1 MRIKKSIKIKLINL
15 KLKKYQG
22 FDIMSSF
29 SLKDSYKKK
38 QRVSRASI
46 KNLLGKK
53 ILKNNLKNNVFFCFE
68 KTQNVDSS
76 LIIYKKEDFLHFKE
90 NRLINSFTTESK
102 SIFKKLYF
110 SVRAPFLIKLLRA
123 KE

>member
-29 SLKDSYKKK
+29 SLKGFYKKK

-46 KNLLGKK
+46 KNLLGNK
-53 ILKNNLKNNVFFCFE
+53 ILK
-68 KTQNVDSS
+68 
-76 LIIYKKEDFLHFKE
+76 
-90 NRLINSFTTESK
+90 
-102 SIFKKLYF
+102 
-110 SVRAPFLIKLLRA
+110 
-123 KE
+123 